1 MNRLAVR
8 RALALSSVLVLGLR
22 TPCFAPIARAD
33 EEVRTPSLTAATILK
48 ADGLLADVGIL
59 RNAYETLH
67 PGLYRYNSK
76 EQMAAAFAA
85 LEAEFARDRTLAE
98 SYLAFSVFA
107 AKVKCGH
114 TYASFFNQS
123 DAVVNALFEAP
134 RVPFCFRW
142 LGQRMIVT
150 RSFADEPALVA
161 GSEVL
166 SIDDVPVASI
176 LEKLLSIARADG
188 NNLGKRVANC
198 EVAGIDRYEAFD
210 VYWPLFFPSAASDV
224 RLRVRGPGSAK
235 EQALTVRR
243 VSSLERAERVAEQA
257 GGVVAENGPLWQ
269 FRMLDEHVGLLAM
282 PTWVLYNTKWD
293 WRSYLAETFTSL
305 VESGATDLVVD
316 VRGNEGGNDVGD
328 VIVSHLIAESVPRQ
342 KVLRKV
348 RYRKVPTDLLPY
360 LSTWD
365 PSFQD
370 WGEAAGDE
378 IDGFRRLRRDADDD
392 FGAAIEPAQPRF
404 TGRLWVLVG
413 ATNSSA
419 TFEFAD
425 MVRQNDLGRLVGQT
439 TGGNQRG
446 INGGAFFF
454 LTLPSSGIEL
464 DLPLIGLFPAVERPD
479 AGLVPDLVVE
489 PTIEAIAAGRD
500 LELEAVLA
508 RIRELGSSPDK

>member
-1 MNRLAVR
+1 MNRFTVR
-8 RALALSSVLVLGLR
+8 RTVASSFVLALGIG
-22 TPCFAPIARAD
+22 TECFALSARAD
-33 EEVRTPSLTAATILK
+33 EEVRAQPLTAATMLK
-48 ADGLLADVGIL
+48 AEGLRADVGIL
-59 RNAYETLH
+59 RHAYETLH
-67 PGLYRYNSK
+67 PGLYRYNTK
-76 EQMAAAFAA
+76 EQMAAAFGA

-98 SYLAFSVFA
+98 AYLAFSVFA

-123 DAVVNALFEAP
+123 DAVANALFEAP

-142 LGQRMIVT
+142 LGPRMIVT
-150 RSFADEPALVA
+150 HSFADDPALVA

-166 SIDDVPVASI
+166 AIDDVPVASI
-176 LEKLLSIARADG
+176 LEQLLSIARADG
-188 NNLGKRVANC
+188 NNLGKRVAYC
-198 EVAGIDRYEAFD
+198 EVAGTDRYEAFD
-210 VYWPLFFPSAASDV
+210 VFWPLLFPSAASDV
-224 RLRVRGPGSAK
+224 RLRVRGPGGAK
-235 EQALTVRR
+235 EQALNVRR
-243 VSSLERAERVAEQA
+243 MSAPERAQRVAKQI
-257 GGVVAENGPLWQ
+257 GGSAVENGPLWQ
-269 FRMLDEHVGLLAM
+269 FRMLDEDVGLLVM

-293 WRSYLAETFTSL
+293 WRTYLDETFTSL
-305 VESGATDLVVD
+305 VESGARDLIVD

-328 VIVSHLIAESVPRQ
+328 VLLSHLIAASVPRQ

-348 RYRKVPTDLLPY
+348 RYRKVPADLLPY

-370 WGEAAGDE
+370 WGNAAGEE

-392 FGAAIEPAQPRF
+392 FGAAVDPALPRF

-425 MVRQNDLGRLVGQT
+425 MVRQNSLGQLVGQT

-454 LTLPSSGIEL
+454 LTLPNSGIEL
-464 DLPLIGLFPAVERPD
+464 DVPLIGLFPAEERPD
-479 AGLVPDLVVE
+479 AGLVPDIAVE

-500 LELEAVLA
+500 LELETVLA
-508 RIRELGSSPDK
+508 RIRELGDSSDK